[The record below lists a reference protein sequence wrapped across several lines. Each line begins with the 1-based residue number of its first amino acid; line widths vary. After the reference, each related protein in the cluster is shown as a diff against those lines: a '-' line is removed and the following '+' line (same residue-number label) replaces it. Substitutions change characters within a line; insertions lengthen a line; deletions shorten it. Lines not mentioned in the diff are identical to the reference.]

1 MVEEGLIMPN
11 RLPGLD
17 TKSKAVP
24 RAIRTINGRIIEEYH
39 ELDEPSLLKT
49 TLGLQ
54 NNHHCLYIGSTCAL
68 EPFILGRMLPP
79 EGDKIQLP
87 HGAVRQVSHREAFL
101 LLPDL
106 ETQNYINELDDLN
119 AIEQTVAPHG
129 RALINLYFRT
139 VHPSYP
145 ILQKDVYIEKYA
157 RSHREFSAPLLAAV
171 YLLALHYWSY
181 SDELSSH
188 QKPDALKL
196 EHLAKNTLR
205 DAIHRPKL
213 STVQAGLL
221 LLQHTEVD
229 SAELTP
235 QLVGVGFALG
245 LHLDATAWNIPC
257 WEKGL
262 RNRLGWALYMQ
273 DKWNALGSG
282 RPSLINPANWVLQT
296 VSSSDFPED
305 ARHEDDQEGSS
316 EVEQGRI
323 MFCQM
328 ISLTEILADVL
339 DSITSVRAAR
349 EVESAGD
356 EGLLVILDKAKPVQL
371 RLKKWF
377 SQLPGE
383 LNLESGHVL
392 KLSSVGTLN
401 DSSSLILLEPRM
413 CGIGECILKKHCER
427 KQYCWK

>member
-1 MVEEGLIMPN
+1 
-11 RLPGLD
+11 
-17 TKSKAVP
+17 
-24 RAIRTINGRIIEEYH
+24 
-39 ELDEPSLLKT
+39 LLKK

-68 EPFILGRMLPP
+68 EPLILGRILLS
-79 EGDKIQLP
+79 EVDEIQLP
-87 HGAVRQVSHREAFL
+87 HGAIRQVSSREAFL

-106 ETQNYINELDDLN
+106 ETQNYINELDNLN

-139 VHPSYP
+139 VHPSFP

-171 YLLALHYWSY
+171 YLLALHYWAY
-181 SDELSSH
+181 SDELSEH
-188 QKPDALKL
+188 TKPDMLKL

-221 LLQHTEVD
+221 LLQHTEDD

-235 QLVGVGFALG
+235 QLIGVGFALG
-245 LHLDATAWNIPC
+245 LHLDATTWNIPC

-262 RNRLGWALYMQ
+262 RNRLGWALYLQ

-282 RPSLINPANWVLQT
+282 RPSLINSANWALQP
-296 VSSSDFPED
+296 VSSSNFPED
-305 ARHEDDQEGSS
+305 ARHENDQEGSS

-323 MFCQM
+323 IFCKM
-328 ISLTEILADVL
+328 ISLTEILADML
-339 DSITSVRAAR
+339 DSITSVRATR
-349 EVESAGD
+349 EIESAGE

-371 RLKKWF
+371 KLKNWF

-383 LNLESGHVL
+383 LSLETGNIL
-392 KLSSVGTLN
+392 KLSSVGMLN
-401 DSSSLILLEPRM
+401 DFLSLVLLEPRG
-413 CGIGECILKKHCER
+413 CRIGKCILMKYYGR
-427 KQYCWK
+427 S

>member
-1 MVEEGLIMPN
+1 MPN
-11 RLPGLD
+11 RLSGHEF
-17 TKSKAVP
+17 KSKAVP
-24 RAIRTINGRIIEEYH
+24 RVIRTINGRIIEEYH

-54 NNHHCLYIGSTCAL
+54 NNHHCLYIGSTCAV
-68 EPFILGRMLPP
+68 EPFILGRVLPP
-79 EGDKIQLP
+79 EGDEIQLP
-87 HGAVRQVSHREAFL
+87 HGAVRQVSYREAFL

-106 ETQNYINELDDLN
+106 ETQNYIDELDDLN
-119 AIEQTVAPHG
+119 AIEQTVVPHG
-129 RALINLYFRT
+129 RALVNLYFRT

-181 SDELSSH
+181 SDELSEH
-188 QKPDALKL
+188 QKPDMLKL
-196 EHLAKNTLR
+196 EHLAKSTLR

-221 LLQHTEVD
+221 LLQHTDDD
-229 SAELTP
+229 SAQLTP

-245 LHLDATAWNIPC
+245 LHLDSAAWNIPC

-273 DKWNALGSG
+273 DKWHALGSG
-282 RPSLINPANWVLQT
+282 RPSLINPANWVLPT
-296 VSSSDFPED
+296 VTGSDFPED

-328 ISLTEILADVL
+328 VSLTEIMADVL

-349 EVESAGD
+349 EMESAGD

-371 RLKKWF
+371 RLKNWF

-383 LNLESGHVL
+383 LSLESGHVL
-392 KLSSVGTLN
+392 KLSSVGMFN
-401 DSSSLILLEPRM
+401 DFSSLILLEARI
-413 CGIGECILKKHCER
+413 CGTGECIHKKYYE
-427 KQYCWK
+427 WK